1 MIECCIF
8 FSDCD
13 LHLIGLDAVTNRDNV
28 VDHLIDGQ
36 RGSLTHNLE
45 NTRKRYSYQ
54 SDPNFGLDGL
64 RLACPRKSSGAP
76 STLGPGV

>member
-1 MIECCIF
+1 MPE
-8 FSDCD
+8 S
-13 LHLIGLDAVTNRDNV
+13 
-28 VDHLIDGQ
+28 LIDGQ

-45 NTRKRYSYQ
+45 STRKRYSYQ